1 MGYVRHPWRVIR
13 ISAMDGSGPYMDSL
27 AQDSLHAEKKHGK
40 TQTWNQ
46 YQKELLKTL
55 QLADVRNLRR
65 TNSSLRTIITVS
77 TDGSLTVWFFGT
89 RSLGSARWQFR
100 GGVLN
105 QENIS
110 YLRFNIEW
118 NNSNYRNQ
126 WLLWPGCVHLSK
138 SSARL
143 SWQKN
148 TAMFPQR
155 FPTSWK
161 TSSGQRSVECDPA
174 PKRCKFTSLRQKCE
188 TTLGFAIPG
197 RTKKSNTLP
206 ANSTNSYRIS
216 TWENKKPIKTCSSAN
231 PSRAYLSIHH
241 SCGGHPERIEIAPG
255 KAVELLASGNLKAV
269 DLNQGF
275 WLNYSNLP
283 TWK

>member
-1 MGYVRHPWRVIR
+1 MQSAMGYVRHPWRVIR
-13 ISAMDGSGPYMDSL
+13 ISAMDGKWSIHGFVSSGFVTRR
-27 AQDSLHAEKKHGK
+27 EKHGK
-40 TQTWNQ
+40 KTDMKPILD
-46 YQKELLKTL
+46 QKELLKTL

-65 TNSSLRTIITVS
+65 ANSSLRTIITVS
-77 TDGSLTVWFFGT
+77 TDGSLTVWGFGK
-89 RSLGSARWQFR
+89 SSWGSARWQFR

-188 TTLGFAIPG
+188 TILGFAIPSP
-197 RTKKSNTLP
+197 TKKSNTLP
-206 ANSTNSYRIS
+206 ANSTNSCRIA
-216 TWENKKPIKTCSSAN
+216 TWENKKTIKTCSSAN

-241 SCGGHPERIEIAPG
+241 SCGGHPERIEIATPR
-255 KAVELLASGNLKAV
+255 ES
-269 DLNQGF
+269 
-275 WLNYSNLP
+275 S
-283 TWK
+283 